1 MTSDEKRVGTVQKW
15 EYSTAPVLSHVS
27 QQILNNFGAD
37 GWELV
42 QVLPGPNADTVIGYF
57 KRPVQS

>member
-1 MTSDEKRVGTVQKW
+1 MSNDEKQGFEAQKW
-15 EYSTAPVLSHVS
+15 EYFTAPILSHVS

-37 GWELV
+37 SWELV
-42 QVLPGPNADTVIGYF
+42 QVLPGPNPDTVVGYF